1 MSLHTLGGLAL
12 PPLLRTVLLRD
23 WLAEGCLTVGCTYFF
38 TVIGYAWNY
47 CHFALRIEPHR
58 TITGLPLLDTALWYV
73 MRSKAVF
80 SLPAVV
86 YNLRDVRLLVRRVFC
101 IHVSK
106 EFFAYKGGMVI
117 YLYGR
122 TRELRCVYVGR
133 VFVRY
138 YVGVYADCQE
148 LF

>member
-1 MSLHTLGGLAL
+1 MLGITA
-12 PPLLRTVLLRD
+12 
-23 WLAEGCLTVGCTYFF
+23 
-38 TVIGYAWNY
+38 I
-47 CHFALRIEPHR
+47 FALRIEPHC
-58 TITGLPLLDTALWYV
+58 TITGLPLLDTALLSV
-73 MRSKAVF
+73 MRPKAVF
-80 SLPAVV
+80 SLPAIVS
-86 YNLRDVRLLVRRVFC
+86 NLRDARLLVGRVFC
-101 IHVSK
+101 SHVSE

-138 YVGVYADCQE
+138 YVGVYADCHE

>member
-1 MSLHTLGGLAL
+1 MALLGITA
-12 PPLLRTVLLRD
+12 
-23 WLAEGCLTVGCTYFF
+23 
-38 TVIGYAWNY
+38 I
-47 CHFALRIEPHR
+47 FAIRIEPHC
-58 TITGLPLLDTALWYV
+58 TIAWLPLLDTALGYV
-73 MRSKAVF
+73 MLLKAVF
-80 SLPAVV
+80 SLPAIV
-86 YNLRDVRLLVRRVFC
+86 YNLRDARLLVGRVFC

-106 EFFAYKGGMVI
+106 EFFAYNGVVVI

-122 TRELRCVYVGR
+122 TRELRCVHGSR